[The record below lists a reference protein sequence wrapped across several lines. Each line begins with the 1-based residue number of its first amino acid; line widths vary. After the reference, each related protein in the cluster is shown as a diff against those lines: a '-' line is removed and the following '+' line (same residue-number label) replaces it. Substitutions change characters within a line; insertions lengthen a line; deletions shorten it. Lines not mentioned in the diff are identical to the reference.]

1 MENYTPQTYLFRAI
15 KVNKHST
22 IYEMIEGEEGS
33 SFITKTVKIEKF
45 QGFSHAYN
53 LGEYFR
59 IRNASNWKDS
69 KQITGLWQTTR
80 EDIFYGDIKEG
91 SVKTLLLF
99 QYAQKRAYLKVYVY
113 PKGFDPSRART
124 DSYARDIGSLE
135 VSDSVDVND

>member
-1 MENYTPQTYLFRAI
+1 MENVTPKTYLFRAI

-45 QGFSHAYN
+45 QGYSEAYN

-69 KQITGLWQTTR
+69 RQITGLWSTTR
-80 EDIFYGDIKEG
+80 KDIFYGDIKEG
-91 SVKTLLLF
+91 TVKTLLLF
-99 QYAQKRAYLKVYVY
+99 QYAQKRAYLKVYVFPQGVY
-113 PKGFDPSRART
+113 LSRART
-124 DSYARDIGSLE
+124 DAYAREIGVLE
-135 VSDSVDVND
+135 VKDSVDVND